1 MTAGACWAL
10 LWCSSPAA
18 LFSPVPVPSVHEG
31 CILFAVAAL
40 PSALHWQPAP
50 AAALLG
56 QALGHQPISVG
67 CSSGVSSSSSSTS
80 FSSSTP
86 QSLLSPQHK
95 TAAAGC
101 SVSGSTAAVQTLWH
115 RAADAALTWHSNTG
129 FAAQHHTGQHLRQL
143 TGHLAFG

>member
-31 CILFAVAAL
+31 CILFAVAVL

-67 CSSGVSSSSSSTS
+67 CSSGVSSSSSFTS
-80 FSSSTP
+80 FSSSTL
-86 QSLLSPQHK
+86 QLLLSPQHK
-95 TAAAGC
+95 TAAAGHC
-101 SVSGSTAAVQTLWH
+101 VWQYSGSADPLAQGSRCSTDMAQQHRLCCSTPR
-115 RAADAALTWHSNTG
+115 RAASQTAYWTS
-129 FAAQHHTGQHLRQL
+129 HL
-143 TGHLAFG
+143 